1 MEFEGFK
8 SAWQKRPVEGHAL
21 SGTSGVSRSI
31 EFLRTSAIRDRQRSE
46 DTARV
51 VFCFLFALLA
61 VAVSIVVMPP
71 GAGRIAAWLFALALF
86 VECFAGFALVA
97 QRFRAPATDTILD
110 FVSRE
115 CRQIETRLRLE
126 TYTQRLTVILIA
138 IALLVML
145 FSPRPLSLRENAL
158 DALERM
164 AILTAFLGF
173 AWSRSKS
180 RTREVRTELDRY
192 RKDLSK

>member
-8 SAWQKRPVEGHAL
+8 SAWRDRPVEGQTL
-21 SGTSGVSRSI
+21 SGTAGVSRSV
-31 EFLRTSAIRDRQRSE
+31 EFLRTSDIRDRQRSE
-46 DTARV
+46 DLARLI
-51 VFCFLFALLA
+51 FCILFALLA
-61 VAVSIVVMPP
+61 VAVSFVVMPP
-71 GAGRIAAWLFALALF
+71 GGGRIAARLFAVALF
-86 VECFAGFALVA
+86 VEGFAGMALLA
-97 QRFRAPATDTILD
+97 QRFRAPATATILD

-115 CRQIETRLRLE
+115 CRQIEMRLRLE

-145 FSPRPLSLRENAL
+145 FSPKPLSLRENAL

-173 AWSRSKS
+173 AWGRTKS
-180 RTREVRTELDRY
+180 RTREVRAELERY
-192 RKDLSK
+192 RNDLSK